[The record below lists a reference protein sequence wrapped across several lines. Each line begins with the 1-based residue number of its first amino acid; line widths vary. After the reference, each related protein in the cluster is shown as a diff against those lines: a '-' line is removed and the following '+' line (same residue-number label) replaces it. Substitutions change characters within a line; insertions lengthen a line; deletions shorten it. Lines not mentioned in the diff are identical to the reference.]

1 MKKTIGLGAI
11 ILMSFLGVQ
20 SASAMLTKQLDLG
33 STGSDV
39 RELQTYYSADA
50 SIYPSGLVTGYF
62 GPLTAGG
69 TQKFQIAQG
78 IVSSGSPES
87 TGFGRVGPT
96 TLARL
101 QVLMGGSPQVSL
113 DQSPILS
120 NLSIVRGSTSATISW
135 TTNVPTQGQV
145 YYDTNPILSNEATGP
160 HQQPYVSGALVSDS
174 SGQISHSITI
184 QNLSSNTTYHYLVRA
199 VDGAGNM
206 SMVWPSTFVTN
217 N

>member
-20 SASAMLTKQLDLG
+20 SAHAMLTRQLDLG
-33 STGSDV
+33 ATGSDV

-69 TQKFQIAQG
+69 TQKFQTAQG

-87 TGFGRVGPT
+87 TGFGRVGPI

-101 QVLMGGSPQVSL
+101 QALMSGGSQVIL
-113 DQSPILS
+113 DQSPVLS
-120 NLSIVRGSTSATISW
+120 NLSINRGSTSVTFTW
-135 TTNVPTQGQV
+135 MTNIPTQGQV
-145 YYDTNPILSNEATGP
+145 YYDTNPLLLNEATGP
-160 HQQPYVSGALVSDS
+160 RQQPYVSGTLVSDN
-174 SGQISHSITI
+174 SGQTSHSITVP
-184 QNLSSNTTYHYLVRA
+184 NLRANTTYYYLVRA

-206 SMVWPSTFVTN
+206 SMTWPSSFTTN